1 MAQVGEIDY
10 QVTMDV
16 QQLLTSQRQLEQRL
30 NRMDDSFNRTSRAVN
45 DTEQSMLSLS
55 KVAGVVASAL
65 SAGAIINAVDEWGQ
79 MAARIKMALNSVE
92 GDVERYAEIQQRF
105 LEVSNRNGKA
115 IETTQELYAGSAT
128 SMKELGYNTTQT
140 VDYIESLSSAFTANA
155 TGAQQTE
162 SAMNALNRAM
172 VIGTLKGNDWHSVLN
187 ATPSVVAD
195 IAKELSRLRGGVKVT
210 ENDVKKMA
218 MQGGISMKL
227 FADAMIKARE
237 ENNALADSMDNTI
250 ADGFTK
256 LTNSAKAY
264 YGEMNQTL
272 GITRSV
278 SAGFAVLTD
287 NFEKVSMVANVAL
300 AILGARMAGALY
312 STIKAKISDVS
323 ASINQTTAT
332 LNAAKASEYAATTA
346 VRKAQADLSS
356 ARSAVA
362 LAQAEYN
369 VAKGTLA
376 EATALDNLILKKSL
390 ASKAALTLTQAT
402 QAQTAAMANSAT
414 AARAASLSMNL
425 FKGALGL
432 VGGPA
437 GAAMLAGA
445 AVLYFYQQA
454 KEARESAIKLAE
466 GVDELTAKMKEMSRV
481 QKEAE
486 MAELRKALPEL
497 NNELLNAVIAHSKAI
512 GAVKDLES
520 QVAKATPGT
529 SKYTSLTNQLTSA
542 QDDLAIATNNAQKA
556 ANDYS
561 RTKSTIS
568 LIQADLN
575 GTLKQGAELLQ
586 REASVLPNAAAG
598 WNSYGFSIER
608 ATKAKAAFSLLRP
621 ELDYGGEDG
630 NKLLKQMERRLE
642 LSKLEGAE
650 KAKLS
655 ALYAAEDAG
664 VFDKEAIKNLQDL
677 AAKEYENTEAKKQ
690 GVKTAKEAA
699 SAALKE
705 ATEAE
710 KLKQKITDVANAT
723 KVAELE
729 TKGLAREAA
738 ILEAVQKLGSKAT
751 KAQIAEI
758 TELAGKEFDLKQKI
772 QDRKDAFSQNPEA
785 KANQEYKLSLE
796 QLERQLQGNLVTEE
810 DYHRRRVDLAGEYSK
825 KIAEANAQASVSP
838 IEDNRAQF
846 DPVQQLKNENAKK
859 LALTDKYYAD
869 EMAIINQAYANQQ
882 ISHEQFTTAK
892 QITDAQYLQIRTAQ
906 ERQFN
911 EQQTAAQW
919 QMLSQQSLGFDML
932 TSAVDA
938 MAGSASNAITG
949 LLTGTMTAA
958 DAMRSL
964 GNTILNSVVNSIVQT
979 GVEML
984 KNFIIGKTM
993 GAAAAAASIGEA
1005 AVVASAWAPAA
1016 AFVSLATMGAN
1027 AAPAN
1032 ASLVGTTG
1040 LASTLAIAGARKNG
1054 GPVDAGSMYRVG
1066 EGGKPEIFK
1075 ASNGRQYMIP
1085 GDNGK
1090 VISNKDMQSGGMNVN
1105 VVFNDYSSGGH
1116 KFDAQTSQDGN
1127 TLTIQAFI
1135 MDMDNKGPMLQSI
1148 TRNTSATARAR
1159 G

>member
-1 MAQVGEIDY
+1 MAQVGEIVY
-10 QVTMDV
+10 QVQMDV
-16 QQLLTSQRQLEQRL
+16 QQLLTSQQQLEQRL
-30 NRMDDSFNRTSRAVN
+30 NRMDSSFNRTSQSVN
-45 DTEQSMLSLS
+45 NTERSMQSLS
-55 KVAGVVASAL
+55 KVAAALTGYLSASMVASYSEAWTELNNKL
-65 SAGAIINAVDEWGQ
+65 SNSVRASESLVDVTQRVFDISQATRSSLDATATLYARLERGTREYNTSAADLAKLTSIINQGFIVSGATAIEAENAIIQLSQGIASGVLRGEEF
-79 MAARIKMALNSVE
+79 NSV
-92 GDVERYAEIQQRF
+92 AEQ
-105 LEVSNRNGKA
+105 G
-115 IETTQELYAGSAT
+115 
-128 SMKELGYNTTQT
+128 
-140 VDYIESLSSAFTANA
+140 
-155 TGAQQTE
+155 
-162 SAMNALNRAM
+162 
-172 VIGTLKGNDWHSVLN
+172 
-187 ATPSVVAD
+187 
-195 IAKELSRLRGGVKVT
+195 SRLMV
-210 ENDVKKMA
+210 
-218 MQGGISMKL
+218 
-227 FADAMIKARE
+227 
-237 ENNALADSMDNTI
+237 ALADSMGVGI
-250 ADGFTK
+250 GQLRKMAAEGK
-256 LTNSAKAY
+256 LTTDVVVKGLLSQGDAIGKEFAKTTRTMSQAFQEAGNNLTKFLGENTTIKSTISAFSDAV
-264 YGEMNQTL
+264 
-272 GITRSV
+272 ITV
-278 SAGFAVLTD
+278 SKNLDELSSVLT
-287 NFEKVSMVANVAL
+287 VIATVVGSRYVGAL
-300 AILGARMAGALY
+300 AMATKSKVMMA
-312 STIKAKISDVS
+312 A
-323 ASINQTTAT
+323 ASRQESVAT
-332 LNAAKASEYAATTA
+332 LQSARASEYAANMS
-346 VRKAQADLSS
+346 VRKAQADLAS

-376 EATALDNLILKKSL
+376 EATALDNLIAKKSL
-390 ASKAALTLTQAT
+390 ASKAAITLTQAT
-402 QAQTAAMANSAT
+402 QAQTAAMANSAA
-414 AARAASLSMNL
+414 AARAASLSMGL
-425 FKGALGL
+425 LRGAMGML
-432 VGGPA
+432 GGPA
-437 GAAMLAGA
+437 GVAMLAGA
-445 AVLYFYQQA
+445 AIYYFYQKSEQAKQEARDFADSIDQLTAKLKGLSYQEIARDAQDAADKQKVLNAEMEEQEKQLARLEARLRMQQDALGNNPELIERNTINILREKIKLEGDLAENKKRHELISKYLSDAQDEYNRKA
-454 KEARESAIKLAE
+454 KEAIDLSVKSATTLDIEKSAF
-466 GVDELTAKMKEMSRV
+466 GRLTT
-481 QKEAE
+481 Q
-486 MAELRKALPEL
+486 
-497 NNELLNAVIAHSKAI
+497 I
-512 GAVKDLES
+512 
-520 QVAKATPGT
+520 
-529 SKYTSLTNQLTSA
+529 
-542 QDDLAIATNNAQKA
+542 
-556 ANDYS
+556 
-561 RTKSTIS
+561 
-568 LIQADLN
+568 
-575 GTLKQGAELLQ
+575 
-586 REASVLPNAAAG
+586 REATG
-598 WNSYGFSIER
+598 
-608 ATKAKAAFSLLRP
+608 AKEEFSLVRP
-621 ELDYGGEDG
+621 KLNFGGEEG
-630 NKLLKQMERRLE
+630 EKLKKQMEERLA

-650 KAKLS
+650 RAKLK
-655 ALYAAEDAG
+655 AMYDAKDAG
-664 VFDKEAIKNLQDL
+664 ITDPDAIRHLQDL
-677 AAKEYENTEAKKQ
+677 AAQEYENTQAKK
-690 GVKTAKEAA
+690 ESI
-699 SAALKE
+699 SAAKKE

-810 DYHRRRVDLAGEYSK
+810 NYQRRRVELAGEYSK

-859 LALTDKYYAD
+859 LALMDKYYAD
-869 EMAIINQAYANQQ
+869 EMAIINQAYTNQQ

-1005 AVVASAWAPAA
+1005 AIVASAWAPAA

-1032 ASLVGTTG
+1032 AGLIGTTG
-1040 LASTLAIAGARKNG
+1040 LSQTLAIAGARKNG

-1075 ASNGRQYMIP
+1075 ANNGRQYMIP

>member
-1 MAQVGEIDY
+1 MANVGEIVY
-10 QVTMDV
+10 QVQMDV
-16 QQLLTSQRQLEQRL
+16 EQLLTSQRQLEQRL
-30 NRMDDSFNRTSRAVN
+30 NRMDSSFNRTSQSVN
-45 DTEQSMLSLS
+45 NTERSMLSLS
-55 KVAGVVASAL
+55 KVAASLAGYLSASMVASYSEAWTELNNKL
-65 SAGAIINAVDEWGQ
+65 SNSVRASESLVDVTQRVFDISQATRSSLDATATLYARLERGTREYNTSAEDLAKLTSIINQGFIVSGATAQEAENAIIQLSQGIASGVLRGEEF
-79 MAARIKMALNSVE
+79 NSV
-92 GDVERYAEIQQRF
+92 AEQ
-105 LEVSNRNGKA
+105 G
-115 IETTQELYAGSAT
+115 
-128 SMKELGYNTTQT
+128 
-140 VDYIESLSSAFTANA
+140 
-155 TGAQQTE
+155 
-162 SAMNALNRAM
+162 
-172 VIGTLKGNDWHSVLN
+172 
-187 ATPSVVAD
+187 
-195 IAKELSRLRGGVKVT
+195 SRLMV
-210 ENDVKKMA
+210 
-218 MQGGISMKL
+218 
-227 FADAMIKARE
+227 
-237 ENNALADSMDNTI
+237 ALADSMGVGI
-250 ADGFTK
+250 GQLRKMAAEGK
-256 LTNSAKAY
+256 LTTDVVVKGLLSQGDAIGKEFAKTTRTMSQAFQEAGNNLTKFLGENTTIKSTISAFSDAV
-264 YGEMNQTL
+264 
-272 GITRSV
+272 ITV
-278 SAGFAVLTD
+278 SKNLDELSSVLT
-287 NFEKVSMVANVAL
+287 VIATVVGSRYVGAL
-300 AILGARMAGALY
+300 AMATKSKVMMA
-312 STIKAKISDVS
+312 A
-323 ASINQTTAT
+323 ASRQESVAT
-332 LNAAKASEYAATTA
+332 LQSARASEYAANMS
-346 VRKAQADLSS
+346 VRKAQADLAS

-376 EATALDNLILKKSL
+376 EATALDNLIAKKSL
-390 ASKAALTLTQAT
+390 ASKAAITLTQAT
-402 QAQTAAMANSAT
+402 QAQTAAMANSAA
-414 AARAASLSMNL
+414 AARAASLSMGL
-425 FKGALGL
+425 LRGAMGML
-432 VGGPA
+432 GGPA
-437 GAAMLAGA
+437 GVAMLAGA
-445 AVLYFYQQA
+445 AIYYFYQKSEQAKQEARDFADSIDQLTAKLKGLSYQEIARDAQDAADKQKVLNAEMEEQEKQLARLEARLRMQQDALGNNPELIERNTINILREKIKLEGDLAENKKRHELISKYLSDAQDEYNRKA
-454 KEARESAIKLAE
+454 KEAIDLSVKSATTLDIEKSAF
-466 GVDELTAKMKEMSRV
+466 GRLTT
-481 QKEAE
+481 Q
-486 MAELRKALPEL
+486 
-497 NNELLNAVIAHSKAI
+497 I
-512 GAVKDLES
+512 
-520 QVAKATPGT
+520 
-529 SKYTSLTNQLTSA
+529 
-542 QDDLAIATNNAQKA
+542 
-556 ANDYS
+556 
-561 RTKSTIS
+561 
-568 LIQADLN
+568 
-575 GTLKQGAELLQ
+575 
-586 REASVLPNAAAG
+586 REATG
-598 WNSYGFSIER
+598 
-608 ATKAKAAFSLLRP
+608 AKEEFSLVRP
-621 ELDYGGEDG
+621 KLNFGGEEG
-630 NKLLKQMERRLE
+630 EKLKKQMEERLA

-650 KAKLS
+650 RAKLK
-655 ALYAAEDAG
+655 AMYDAKDAG
-664 VFDKEAIKNLQDL
+664 ITDPDAIRHLQDL
-677 AAKEYENTEAKKQ
+677 AAQEYENTQAKK
-690 GVKTAKEAA
+690 ESI
-699 SAALKE
+699 SAAKKE

-751 KAQIAEI
+751 KAQVAEI

-772 QDRKDAFSQNPEA
+772 KDRKDAFSQNPEA
-785 KANQEYKLSLE
+785 KANQEYKLSLD

-810 DYHRRRVDLAGEYSK
+810 NYQRRRVELAGEYSK

-859 LALTDKYYAD
+859 LALMDKYYAD

-906 ERQFN
+906 EKKFN

-938 MAGSASNAITG
+938 MSGSASNAITG

-1075 ASNGRQYMIP
+1075 ANNGRQYMIP

>member
-1 MAQVGEIDY
+1 MAQVGEIVY
-10 QVTMDV
+10 QVQMDV
-16 QQLLTSQRQLEQRL
+16 QQLLTSQQQLEQRL
-30 NRMDDSFNRTSRAVN
+30 NRMDSSFNRTSQSVN
-45 DTEQSMLSLS
+45 NTERSMQSLS
-55 KVAGVVASAL
+55 KVAAALTGYLSASMVASYSEAWTELNNKL
-65 SAGAIINAVDEWGQ
+65 SNSVRASESLVDVTQRVFDISQATRSSLDATATLYARLERGTREYNTSAADLAKLTSIINQGFIVSGATAQEAENAIIQLSQGIASGVLRGEEF
-79 MAARIKMALNSVE
+79 NSV
-92 GDVERYAEIQQRF
+92 AEQ
-105 LEVSNRNGKA
+105 G
-115 IETTQELYAGSAT
+115 
-128 SMKELGYNTTQT
+128 
-140 VDYIESLSSAFTANA
+140 
-155 TGAQQTE
+155 
-162 SAMNALNRAM
+162 
-172 VIGTLKGNDWHSVLN
+172 
-187 ATPSVVAD
+187 
-195 IAKELSRLRGGVKVT
+195 SRLMV
-210 ENDVKKMA
+210 
-218 MQGGISMKL
+218 
-227 FADAMIKARE
+227 
-237 ENNALADSMDNTI
+237 ALADSMGVGI
-250 ADGFTK
+250 GQLRKMAAEGK
-256 LTNSAKAY
+256 LTTDVVVKGLLSQGDAIGKEFAKTTRTMSQAFQEAGNNLTKFLGENTTIKSTISAFSDAV
-264 YGEMNQTL
+264 
-272 GITRSV
+272 ITV
-278 SAGFAVLTD
+278 SKNLDELSSVLT
-287 NFEKVSMVANVAL
+287 VIATVVGSRYVGAL
-300 AILGARMAGALY
+300 AMATKSKVMMA
-312 STIKAKISDVS
+312 A
-323 ASINQTTAT
+323 ASRQESVAT
-332 LNAAKASEYAATTA
+332 LQSARASEYAANMS
-346 VRKAQADLSS
+346 VRKAQADLAS

-362 LAQAEYN
+362 LVQAEYN

-376 EATALDNLILKKSL
+376 EATALDNLIAKKSL
-390 ASKAALTLTQAT
+390 ASKAAITLTQAT
-402 QAQTAAMANSAT
+402 QAQTAAMANSAA
-414 AARAASLSMNL
+414 AARAASLSMGL
-425 FKGALGL
+425 LRGAMGML
-432 VGGPA
+432 GGPA
-437 GAAMLAGA
+437 GVAMLAGA
-445 AVLYFYQQA
+445 AIYYFYQKSEQAKQEARDFADSIDQLTVKLKELSYQEIARDAQDARDKQELLRLEMKEQEKQLSALRAQLELQKTALKDQPELIDKNTTRILREITKLEGDLSTNRKRLELTTKYLTDAQDEYNRKA
-454 KEARESAIKLAE
+454 KEAIDLSVKSATTLDIEKSAF
-466 GVDELTAKMKEMSRV
+466 GRLTT
-481 QKEAE
+481 Q
-486 MAELRKALPEL
+486 
-497 NNELLNAVIAHSKAI
+497 I
-512 GAVKDLES
+512 
-520 QVAKATPGT
+520 
-529 SKYTSLTNQLTSA
+529 
-542 QDDLAIATNNAQKA
+542 
-556 ANDYS
+556 
-561 RTKSTIS
+561 
-568 LIQADLN
+568 
-575 GTLKQGAELLQ
+575 
-586 REASVLPNAAAG
+586 REATG
-598 WNSYGFSIER
+598 
-608 ATKAKAAFSLLRP
+608 AKEEFSLVRP
-621 ELDYGGEDG
+621 KLNFGGEEG
-630 NKLLKQMERRLE
+630 EKLKKQMEERLA

-650 KAKLS
+650 RAKLK
-655 ALYAAEDAG
+655 AMYDAKDAG
-664 VFDKEAIKNLQDL
+664 ITDPDAIRHLQDL
-677 AAKEYENTEAKKQ
+677 AAQEYENTQAKK
-690 GVKTAKEAA
+690 ESI
-699 SAALKE
+699 SAAKKE

-751 KAQIAEI
+751 KAQITEI
-758 TELAGKEFDLKQKI
+758 TELAGKEFDLNQKI

-810 DYHRRRVDLAGEYSK
+810 NYQRRRVELAGEYSK

-859 LALTDKYYAD
+859 LALMDKYYAD
-869 EMAIINQAYANQQ
+869 EMEIINQAYANQQ
-882 ISHEQFTTAK
+882 ISHDQFTTAK

-906 ERQFN
+906 EKQFN

-1075 ASNGRQYMIP
+1075 ANNGRQYMIP

-1090 VISNKDMQSGGMNVN
+1090 VISNKDMQGDGMNVN

-1116 KFDAQTSQDGN
+1116 KFDAQSSQDGN

>member
-1 MAQVGEIDY
+1 MAQVGEIVY
-10 QVTMDV
+10 QVQMDV
-16 QQLLTSQRQLEQRL
+16 RQLLTSQQQLEQRL
-30 NRMDDSFNRTSRAVN
+30 NRMDSSFNRTSQSVN
-45 DTEQSMLSLS
+45 NTERSMQSLS
-55 KVAGVVASAL
+55 KVAAALTGYLSASMVASYSEAWTELNNKL
-65 SAGAIINAVDEWGQ
+65 SNSVRASESLVDVTQRVFDISQATRSSLDATATLYARLERGTREYNTSAADLAKLTSIINQGFIVSGATAQEAENAIIQLSQGIASGVLRGEEF
-79 MAARIKMALNSVE
+79 NSV
-92 GDVERYAEIQQRF
+92 AEQ
-105 LEVSNRNGKA
+105 G
-115 IETTQELYAGSAT
+115 
-128 SMKELGYNTTQT
+128 
-140 VDYIESLSSAFTANA
+140 
-155 TGAQQTE
+155 
-162 SAMNALNRAM
+162 
-172 VIGTLKGNDWHSVLN
+172 
-187 ATPSVVAD
+187 
-195 IAKELSRLRGGVKVT
+195 SRLMV
-210 ENDVKKMA
+210 
-218 MQGGISMKL
+218 
-227 FADAMIKARE
+227 
-237 ENNALADSMDNTI
+237 ALADSMGVGI
-250 ADGFTK
+250 GQLRKMAAEGK
-256 LTNSAKAY
+256 LTTDVVVKGLLSQGDAIGKEFAKTTRTMSQAFQEAGNNLTKFLGENTTIKSTISAFSDAV
-264 YGEMNQTL
+264 
-272 GITRSV
+272 ITV
-278 SAGFAVLTD
+278 SKNLDELSSVLT
-287 NFEKVSMVANVAL
+287 VIATVVGSRYVGAL
-300 AILGARMAGALY
+300 AMATKSKVMMA
-312 STIKAKISDVS
+312 A
-323 ASINQTTAT
+323 ASRQESVAT
-332 LNAAKASEYAATTA
+332 LQSARASEYAANMS
-346 VRKAQADLSS
+346 VRKAQADLAS

-376 EATALDNLILKKSL
+376 EATALDNLIAKKSL
-390 ASKAALTLTQAT
+390 ASKAAITLTQAT
-402 QAQTAAMANSAT
+402 QAQTAAMANSAA
-414 AARAASLSMNL
+414 AARAASLSMGL
-425 FKGALGL
+425 LRGAMGML
-432 VGGPA
+432 GGPA
-437 GAAMLAGA
+437 GVAMLAGA
-445 AVLYFYQQA
+445 AIYYFYQKSEQAKQEARDFADSIDQLTVKLKELSYQEIARDAQDARDKQELLRLEMKEQEKQLSALRAQLELQKTALKDQPELIDKNTTRILREITKLEGDLSTNRKRLELTTKYLTDAQDEYNRKA
-454 KEARESAIKLAE
+454 KEAIDLSVKSATTLDIEKSAF
-466 GVDELTAKMKEMSRV
+466 GRLTT
-481 QKEAE
+481 Q
-486 MAELRKALPEL
+486 
-497 NNELLNAVIAHSKAI
+497 I
-512 GAVKDLES
+512 
-520 QVAKATPGT
+520 
-529 SKYTSLTNQLTSA
+529 
-542 QDDLAIATNNAQKA
+542 
-556 ANDYS
+556 
-561 RTKSTIS
+561 
-568 LIQADLN
+568 
-575 GTLKQGAELLQ
+575 
-586 REASVLPNAAAG
+586 REATG
-598 WNSYGFSIER
+598 
-608 ATKAKAAFSLLRP
+608 AKEEFSLVRP
-621 ELDYGGEDG
+621 KLNFGGEEG
-630 NKLLKQMERRLE
+630 EKLKKQMEERLA

-650 KAKLS
+650 RAKLK
-655 ALYAAEDAG
+655 AMYDAKDAG
-664 VFDKEAIKNLQDL
+664 ITDPDAIRHLQDL
-677 AAKEYENTEAKKQ
+677 AAQEYENTQAKK
-690 GVKTAKEAA
+690 ESI
-699 SAALKE
+699 SAAKKE

-751 KAQIAEI
+751 KAQVAEI

-772 QDRKDAFSQNPEA
+772 KDRKDAFSQNPEA

-796 QLERQLQGNLVTEE
+796 QLERQLQGNLITEK
-810 DYHRRRVDLAGEYSK
+810 DYHRRRLELAGEYSK

-859 LALTDKYYAD
+859 LALMDKYYAD

-906 ERQFN
+906 EKKFN

-938 MAGSASNAITG
+938 MSGSASNAITG
-949 LLTGTMTAA
+949 LLTGTITAA

-1075 ASNGRQYMIP
+1075 ANNGRQYMIP

-1090 VISNKDMQSGGMNVN
+1090 VISNKDMQGGGMNVN

>member
-1 MAQVGEIDY
+1 MAQVGEIVY
-10 QVTMDV
+10 QVQMDV
-16 QQLLTSQRQLEQRL
+16 RQLLTSQQQLEQRL
-30 NRMDDSFNRTSRAVN
+30 NRMDSSFNRTSQSVN
-45 DTEQSMLSLS
+45 NTERSMQSLS
-55 KVAGVVASAL
+55 KVAAALTGYLSASMVASYSEAWTELNNKL
-65 SAGAIINAVDEWGQ
+65 SNSVRASESLIDVTQRVFDISQATRSSLDATATLYARLERGTREYNTSAEDLAKLTSIINQGFIVSGATAQEAENAIIQLSQGIASGVLRGEEF
-79 MAARIKMALNSVE
+79 NSV
-92 GDVERYAEIQQRF
+92 AEQ
-105 LEVSNRNGKA
+105 G
-115 IETTQELYAGSAT
+115 
-128 SMKELGYNTTQT
+128 
-140 VDYIESLSSAFTANA
+140 
-155 TGAQQTE
+155 
-162 SAMNALNRAM
+162 
-172 VIGTLKGNDWHSVLN
+172 
-187 ATPSVVAD
+187 
-195 IAKELSRLRGGVKVT
+195 SRLMV
-210 ENDVKKMA
+210 
-218 MQGGISMKL
+218 
-227 FADAMIKARE
+227 
-237 ENNALADSMDNTI
+237 ALADSMGVGI
-250 ADGFTK
+250 GQLRKMAAEGK
-256 LTNSAKAY
+256 LTTDVVVKGLLSQGDAIGKEFAKTTRTMSQAFQEAGNNLTKFLGENTTIKSTISAFSDAV
-264 YGEMNQTL
+264 
-272 GITRSV
+272 ITV
-278 SAGFAVLTD
+278 SKNLDELSSVLT
-287 NFEKVSMVANVAL
+287 VIAAVVGSRYVGAL
-300 AILGARMAGALY
+300 AMATKSKVMMA
-312 STIKAKISDVS
+312 A
-323 ASINQTTAT
+323 ASRQESVAT
-332 LNAAKASEYAATTA
+332 LQSARASEYAANMS
-346 VRKAQADLSS
+346 VRKAQADLAS

-376 EATALDNLILKKSL
+376 EATALDNLIAKKSL
-390 ASKAALTLTQAT
+390 ASKAAITLTQAT
-402 QAQTAAMANSAT
+402 QAQTAAMANSAA
-414 AARAASLSMNL
+414 AARAASLSM
-425 FKGALGL
+425 GL
-432 VGGPA
+432 LRGTMGMLGGPA
-437 GAAMLAGA
+437 GVAMLAGA
-445 AVLYFYQQA
+445 AIYYFYQKSEQAKQEARDFADSIDHLTAKLKDLSYQEIARDAQDARDKQELLTLEMKEQEKQLSALRAQLELQKTALKDQPELIDKNTTRILREITKLEGDLSTNRKRLELTTKYLTDAQDEYNRKA
-454 KEARESAIKLAE
+454 KEAIDLSVKSATTLDIEKSAF
-466 GVDELTAKMKEMSRV
+466 GRLTT
-481 QKEAE
+481 Q
-486 MAELRKALPEL
+486 
-497 NNELLNAVIAHSKAI
+497 I
-512 GAVKDLES
+512 
-520 QVAKATPGT
+520 
-529 SKYTSLTNQLTSA
+529 
-542 QDDLAIATNNAQKA
+542 
-556 ANDYS
+556 
-561 RTKSTIS
+561 
-568 LIQADLN
+568 
-575 GTLKQGAELLQ
+575 
-586 REASVLPNAAAG
+586 REATG
-598 WNSYGFSIER
+598 
-608 ATKAKAAFSLLRP
+608 AKEEFSLVRP
-621 ELDYGGEDG
+621 KLNFGGEEG
-630 NKLLKQMERRLE
+630 EKLKKQMEERLA

-650 KAKLS
+650 RAKLK
-655 ALYAAEDAG
+655 AMYDAKDAG
-664 VFDKEAIKNLQDL
+664 ITDPDAIRHLQDL
-677 AAKEYENTEAKKQ
+677 AAQEYENTQAKK
-690 GVKTAKEAA
+690 ESI
-699 SAALKE
+699 SAAKKE

-810 DYHRRRVDLAGEYSK
+810 NYQRRRVELAGEYSK

-859 LALTDKYYAD
+859 LALMDKYYAD

-906 ERQFN
+906 EKQFN

-993 GAAAAAASIGEA
+993 GDAAAAASIGEA

-1075 ASNGRQYMIP
+1075 ANNGRQYMIP

-1090 VISNKDMQSGGMNVN
+1090 VISNKDMQGGGMNVN

>member
-1 MAQVGEIDY
+1 MAQVGEIVY
-10 QVTMDV
+10 QVQMDV
-16 QQLLTSQRQLEQRL
+16 RQLLTSQQQLEQRL
-30 NRMDDSFNRTSRAVN
+30 NRMDSSFNRTSQSVN
-45 DTEQSMLSLS
+45 NTERSMQSLS
-55 KVAGVVASAL
+55 KVAAALTGYLSASMVASYSEAWTELNNKL
-65 SAGAIINAVDEWGQ
+65 SNSVRASESLVDVTQRVFDISQATRSSLDATATLYARLERGTREYNTSAEDLAKLTSIINQGFIVSGATAQEAENAIIQLSQGIASGVLRGEEF
-79 MAARIKMALNSVE
+79 NSV
-92 GDVERYAEIQQRF
+92 AEQ
-105 LEVSNRNGKA
+105 G
-115 IETTQELYAGSAT
+115 
-128 SMKELGYNTTQT
+128 
-140 VDYIESLSSAFTANA
+140 
-155 TGAQQTE
+155 
-162 SAMNALNRAM
+162 
-172 VIGTLKGNDWHSVLN
+172 
-187 ATPSVVAD
+187 
-195 IAKELSRLRGGVKVT
+195 SRLMV
-210 ENDVKKMA
+210 
-218 MQGGISMKL
+218 
-227 FADAMIKARE
+227 
-237 ENNALADSMDNTI
+237 ALADSMGVGI
-250 ADGFTK
+250 GQLRKMAAEGK
-256 LTNSAKAY
+256 LTTDVVVKGLLSQGDAIGKEFAKTTRTMSQAFQEAGNNLTKFLGENTTIKSTISAFSDAV
-264 YGEMNQTL
+264 
-272 GITRSV
+272 ITV
-278 SAGFAVLTD
+278 SKNLDELSSVLT
-287 NFEKVSMVANVAL
+287 VIAAVVGSRYVGAL
-300 AILGARMAGALY
+300 AMATKSKVMMA
-312 STIKAKISDVS
+312 A
-323 ASINQTTAT
+323 ASRQESVAT
-332 LNAAKASEYAATTA
+332 LQSARASEYAANMS
-346 VRKAQADLSS
+346 VRKAQADLAS

-376 EATALDNLILKKSL
+376 EATALDNLIAKKSL
-390 ASKAALTLTQAT
+390 ASKAAITLTQAT
-402 QAQTAAMANSAT
+402 QAQTAAMANSAA
-414 AARAASLSMNL
+414 AARAASLSM
-425 FKGALGL
+425 GL
-432 VGGPA
+432 LRGTMGMLGGPA
-437 GAAMLAGA
+437 GVAMLAGA
-445 AVLYFYQQA
+445 AIYYFYQKSEQAKQEARDFADSIDHLTAKLKDLSYQEIARDAQDARDKQELLTLEMKEQEKQLSALRAQLELQKTALKDQPELIDKNTTRILREITKLEGDLSTNRKRLELTTKYLTDAQDEYNRKA
-454 KEARESAIKLAE
+454 KEAIDLSVKSATTLDIEKSAF
-466 GVDELTAKMKEMSRV
+466 GRLTT
-481 QKEAE
+481 Q
-486 MAELRKALPEL
+486 
-497 NNELLNAVIAHSKAI
+497 I
-512 GAVKDLES
+512 
-520 QVAKATPGT
+520 
-529 SKYTSLTNQLTSA
+529 
-542 QDDLAIATNNAQKA
+542 
-556 ANDYS
+556 
-561 RTKSTIS
+561 
-568 LIQADLN
+568 
-575 GTLKQGAELLQ
+575 
-586 REASVLPNAAAG
+586 REATG
-598 WNSYGFSIER
+598 
-608 ATKAKAAFSLLRP
+608 AKEEFSLVRP
-621 ELDYGGEDG
+621 KLNFGGEEG
-630 NKLLKQMERRLE
+630 EKLKKQMEERLA

-650 KAKLS
+650 RAKLK
-655 ALYAAEDAG
+655 AMYDAKDAG
-664 VFDKEAIKNLQDL
+664 ITDPDAIRHLQDL
-677 AAKEYENTEAKKQ
+677 AAQEYENTQAKK
-690 GVKTAKEAA
+690 ESI
-699 SAALKE
+699 SAAKKE

-751 KAQIAEI
+751 KAQVAEI

-772 QDRKDAFSQNPEA
+772 KDRKDAFSQNPEA

-796 QLERQLQGNLVTEE
+796 QLERQLQGNLITEK
-810 DYHRRRVDLAGEYSK
+810 DYHRRRLELAGEYSK

-859 LALTDKYYAD
+859 LALMDKYYAD

-906 ERQFN
+906 EKKFN

-938 MAGSASNAITG
+938 MSGSASNAITG

-993 GAAAAAASIGEA
+993 GAAAAAASMGEA
-1005 AVVASAWAPAA
+1005 AIVASAWAPAA

-1075 ASNGRQYMIP
+1075 ANNGRQYMIP

-1090 VISNKDMQSGGMNVN
+1090 VISNKDMQGGGMNVN

>member
-1 MAQVGEIDY
+1 MAQVGEIVY
-10 QVTMDV
+10 QVQMDV
-16 QQLLTSQRQLEQRL
+16 QQLLTSQQQLEQRL
-30 NRMDDSFNRTSRAVN
+30 NRMDSSFNRTSQSVN
-45 DTEQSMLSLS
+45 NTERSMQSLS
-55 KVAGVVASAL
+55 KVAVALTGYLSASMVASYSEAWTELNNKL
-65 SAGAIINAVDEWGQ
+65 SNSVRASESLVDVTQRVFDISQATRSSLDATATLYARLERGTREYNTSAADLAKLTSIINQGFIVSGATAQEAENAIIQLSQGIASGVLRGEEF
-79 MAARIKMALNSVE
+79 NSV
-92 GDVERYAEIQQRF
+92 AEQ
-105 LEVSNRNGKA
+105 G
-115 IETTQELYAGSAT
+115 
-128 SMKELGYNTTQT
+128 
-140 VDYIESLSSAFTANA
+140 
-155 TGAQQTE
+155 
-162 SAMNALNRAM
+162 
-172 VIGTLKGNDWHSVLN
+172 
-187 ATPSVVAD
+187 
-195 IAKELSRLRGGVKVT
+195 SRLMV
-210 ENDVKKMA
+210 
-218 MQGGISMKL
+218 
-227 FADAMIKARE
+227 
-237 ENNALADSMDNTI
+237 ALADSMGVGI
-250 ADGFTK
+250 GQLRKMAAEGK
-256 LTNSAKAY
+256 LTTDVVVKGLLSQGDAIGKEFAKTTRTMSQAFQEAGNNLTKFLGENTTIKSTISAFSDAV
-264 YGEMNQTL
+264 
-272 GITRSV
+272 ITV
-278 SAGFAVLTD
+278 SKNLDELSSVLT
-287 NFEKVSMVANVAL
+287 VIATVVGSRYVGAL
-300 AILGARMAGALY
+300 AMATKSKVMMA
-312 STIKAKISDVS
+312 A
-323 ASINQTTAT
+323 ASRQESVAT
-332 LNAAKASEYAATTA
+332 LQSARVSEYAANMS

-356 ARSAVA
+356 ARSAVS

-376 EATALDNLILKKSL
+376 EATALDNLIAKKSL
-390 ASKAALTLTQAT
+390 ASKAAITLTQAT
-402 QAQTAAMANSAT
+402 QAQTAAMANSAA
-414 AARAASLSMNL
+414 AARAASLSM
-425 FKGALGL
+425 GL
-432 VGGPA
+432 LRGTMGMLGGPA
-437 GAAMLAGA
+437 GVAMLAGA
-445 AVLYFYQQA
+445 AIYYFYQKSEQAKQEARDFADSIDQLTVKLKELSYQEIARDAQDARDKQELLRLEMKEQEKQLSALRAQLELQKTALKDQPELIDKNTTRILREITKLEGDLSTNRKRLELTTKYLTDAQDEYNRKA
-454 KEARESAIKLAE
+454 KEAIDLSVKSATTLDIEKSAF
-466 GVDELTAKMKEMSRV
+466 GRLTT
-481 QKEAE
+481 Q
-486 MAELRKALPEL
+486 
-497 NNELLNAVIAHSKAI
+497 I
-512 GAVKDLES
+512 
-520 QVAKATPGT
+520 
-529 SKYTSLTNQLTSA
+529 
-542 QDDLAIATNNAQKA
+542 
-556 ANDYS
+556 
-561 RTKSTIS
+561 
-568 LIQADLN
+568 
-575 GTLKQGAELLQ
+575 
-586 REASVLPNAAAG
+586 REATG
-598 WNSYGFSIER
+598 
-608 ATKAKAAFSLLRP
+608 AKEEFSLVRP
-621 ELDYGGEDG
+621 KLNFGGEEG
-630 NKLLKQMERRLE
+630 EKLKKQMEERLA

-650 KAKLS
+650 RAKLK
-655 ALYAAEDAG
+655 AMYDAKDAG
-664 VFDKEAIKNLQDL
+664 ITDPDAIRHLQDL
-677 AAKEYENTEAKKQ
+677 AAQEYENTQAKK
-690 GVKTAKEAA
+690 ESI
-699 SAALKE
+699 SAAKKE

-751 KAQIAEI
+751 KAQITEI
-758 TELAGKEFDLKQKI
+758 TELAGKEFDLNQKI

-810 DYHRRRVDLAGEYSK
+810 NYQRRRVELASEYSK

-846 DPVQQLKNENAKK
+846 DPIQQLKNENAKK
-859 LALTDKYYAD
+859 LALMDKYYAD

-993 GAAAAAASIGEA
+993 GAAAAAASMGEA
-1005 AVVASAWAPAA
+1005 AIVASAWAPAA

-1075 ASNGRQYMIP
+1075 ANNGRQYMIP

-1090 VISNKDMQSGGMNVN
+1090 VISNKDMQGGGMNVN

>member
-1 MAQVGEIDY
+1 MAQVGEIVY
-10 QVTMDV
+10 QVQMDV
-16 QQLLTSQRQLEQRL
+16 QQLLTSQQQLEQRL
-30 NRMDDSFNRTSRAVN
+30 NRMDSSFNRTSQSVN
-45 DTEQSMLSLS
+45 NTERSMQSLS
-55 KVAGVVASAL
+55 KVAVALTGYLSASMVASYSEAWTELNNKL
-65 SAGAIINAVDEWGQ
+65 SNSVRASESLVDVTQRVFDISQATRSSLDATATLYARLERGTREYNTSAADLAKLTSIINQGFIVSGATAQEAENAIIQLSQGIASGVLRGEEF
-79 MAARIKMALNSVE
+79 NSV
-92 GDVERYAEIQQRF
+92 AEQ
-105 LEVSNRNGKA
+105 G
-115 IETTQELYAGSAT
+115 
-128 SMKELGYNTTQT
+128 
-140 VDYIESLSSAFTANA
+140 
-155 TGAQQTE
+155 
-162 SAMNALNRAM
+162 
-172 VIGTLKGNDWHSVLN
+172 
-187 ATPSVVAD
+187 
-195 IAKELSRLRGGVKVT
+195 SRLMV
-210 ENDVKKMA
+210 
-218 MQGGISMKL
+218 
-227 FADAMIKARE
+227 
-237 ENNALADSMDNTI
+237 ALADSMGVGI
-250 ADGFTK
+250 GQLRKMAAEGK
-256 LTNSAKAY
+256 LTTDVVVKGLLSQGDAIGKEFAKTTRTMSQAFQEAGNNLTKFLGENTTIKSTISAFSDAV
-264 YGEMNQTL
+264 
-272 GITRSV
+272 ITV
-278 SAGFAVLTD
+278 SKNLDELSSVLT
-287 NFEKVSMVANVAL
+287 VIATVVGSRYVGAL
-300 AILGARMAGALY
+300 AMATKSKVMMA
-312 STIKAKISDVS
+312 A
-323 ASINQTTAT
+323 ASRQESVAT
-332 LNAAKASEYAATTA
+332 LQSARASEYAANMS

-376 EATALDNLILKKSL
+376 EATALDNLIAKKSL
-390 ASKAALTLTQAT
+390 ASKAAITLTQAT
-402 QAQTAAMANSAT
+402 QAQTAAMANSAA
-414 AARAASLSMNL
+414 AARAASLSMGL
-425 FKGALGL
+425 LRGAMGML
-432 VGGPA
+432 GGPA
-437 GAAMLAGA
+437 GVAMLAGA
-445 AVLYFYQQA
+445 AIYYFYQKSEQAKQEARDFADSIDQLTVKLKELSYQEIARDAQDARDKQELLRLEMKEQEKQLSALRAQLELQKTALKDQPELIDKNTTRILREITKLEGDLSTNRKRLELTTKYLTDAQDEYNRKA
-454 KEARESAIKLAE
+454 KEAIDLSVKSATTLDIEKSAF
-466 GVDELTAKMKEMSRV
+466 GRLTT
-481 QKEAE
+481 Q
-486 MAELRKALPEL
+486 
-497 NNELLNAVIAHSKAI
+497 I
-512 GAVKDLES
+512 
-520 QVAKATPGT
+520 
-529 SKYTSLTNQLTSA
+529 
-542 QDDLAIATNNAQKA
+542 
-556 ANDYS
+556 
-561 RTKSTIS
+561 
-568 LIQADLN
+568 
-575 GTLKQGAELLQ
+575 
-586 REASVLPNAAAG
+586 REATG
-598 WNSYGFSIER
+598 
-608 ATKAKAAFSLLRP
+608 AKEEFSLVRP
-621 ELDYGGEDG
+621 KLNFGGEEG
-630 NKLLKQMERRLE
+630 EKLKKQMEERLA

-650 KAKLS
+650 RAKLK
-655 ALYAAEDAG
+655 AMYDAKDAG
-664 VFDKEAIKNLQDL
+664 ITDPDAIRHLQDL
-677 AAKEYENTEAKKQ
+677 AAQEYENTQAKK
-690 GVKTAKEAA
+690 ESI
-699 SAALKE
+699 SAAKKE

-751 KAQIAEI
+751 KAQITEI

-772 QDRKDAFSQNPEA
+772 KDRKDAFSQNPEA

-796 QLERQLQGNLVTEE
+796 QLERQLKGNLVTEE
-810 DYHRRRVDLAGEYSK
+810 DYHRRRLELAGEYSK

-859 LALTDKYYAD
+859 LALMDKYYAD

-906 ERQFN
+906 EKKFN

-938 MAGSASNAITG
+938 MSGSASNAITG

-993 GAAAAAASIGEA
+993 GAAAAAASMGEA
-1005 AVVASAWAPAA
+1005 AIVASAWAPAA

-1075 ASNGRQYMIP
+1075 ANNGRQYMIP

-1090 VISNKDMQSGGMNVN
+1090 VISNKDMQGGGMNVN

>member
-1 MAQVGEIDY
+1 MAQVGEIVY
-10 QVTMDV
+10 QVQMDV
-16 QQLLTSQRQLEQRL
+16 QQLLTSQQQLEQRL
-30 NRMDDSFNRTSRAVN
+30 NRMDSSFNRTSQSVN
-45 DTEQSMLSLS
+45 NTERSMQSLS
-55 KVAGVVASAL
+55 KVAAALTGYLSASMVASYSEAWTELNNKL
-65 SAGAIINAVDEWGQ
+65 SNSVRASESLVDVTQRVFDISQATRSSLDATATLYARLERGTREYNTSAEDLAKLTSIINQGFIVSGATAQEAENAIIQLSQGIASGVLRGEEF
-79 MAARIKMALNSVE
+79 NSV
-92 GDVERYAEIQQRF
+92 AEQ
-105 LEVSNRNGKA
+105 G
-115 IETTQELYAGSAT
+115 
-128 SMKELGYNTTQT
+128 
-140 VDYIESLSSAFTANA
+140 
-155 TGAQQTE
+155 
-162 SAMNALNRAM
+162 
-172 VIGTLKGNDWHSVLN
+172 
-187 ATPSVVAD
+187 
-195 IAKELSRLRGGVKVT
+195 SRLMV
-210 ENDVKKMA
+210 
-218 MQGGISMKL
+218 
-227 FADAMIKARE
+227 
-237 ENNALADSMDNTI
+237 ALADSMGVGI
-250 ADGFTK
+250 GQLRKMAAEGK
-256 LTNSAKAY
+256 LTTDVVVKGLLSQGDAIGKEFAKTTRTMSQAFQEAGNNLTKFLGENTTIKSTISAFSDAV
-264 YGEMNQTL
+264 
-272 GITRSV
+272 ITV
-278 SAGFAVLTD
+278 SKNLDELSSVLT
-287 NFEKVSMVANVAL
+287 VIATVVGSRYVGAL
-300 AILGARMAGALY
+300 AMATKSKVMMA
-312 STIKAKISDVS
+312 A
-323 ASINQTTAT
+323 ASRQESVAT
-332 LNAAKASEYAATTA
+332 LQSARASEYAANMS
-346 VRKAQADLSS
+346 VRKAQADLAS

-376 EATALDNLILKKSL
+376 EATALDNLIAKKSL
-390 ASKAALTLTQAT
+390 ASKAAITLTQAT
-402 QAQTAAMANSAT
+402 QAQTAAMANSAA
-414 AARAASLSMNL
+414 AARAASLSMGL
-425 FKGALGL
+425 LRGAMGML
-432 VGGPA
+432 GGPA
-437 GAAMLAGA
+437 GVAMLAGA
-445 AVLYFYQQA
+445 AIYYFYQKSEQAKQEARDFADSIDQLTAKLKGLSYQEIARDAQDAADKQKVLNAEMEEQEKQLARLEARLRMQQDALGNNPELIERNTINILREKIKLEGDLAENKKRHELISKYLSDAQDEYNRKA
-454 KEARESAIKLAE
+454 KEAIDLSVKSATTLDIEKSAF
-466 GVDELTAKMKEMSRV
+466 GRLTT
-481 QKEAE
+481 Q
-486 MAELRKALPEL
+486 
-497 NNELLNAVIAHSKAI
+497 I
-512 GAVKDLES
+512 
-520 QVAKATPGT
+520 
-529 SKYTSLTNQLTSA
+529 
-542 QDDLAIATNNAQKA
+542 
-556 ANDYS
+556 
-561 RTKSTIS
+561 
-568 LIQADLN
+568 
-575 GTLKQGAELLQ
+575 
-586 REASVLPNAAAG
+586 REATG
-598 WNSYGFSIER
+598 
-608 ATKAKAAFSLLRP
+608 AKEEFSLVRP
-621 ELDYGGEDG
+621 KLNFGGEEG
-630 NKLLKQMERRLE
+630 EKLKKQMEERLA

-650 KAKLS
+650 RAKLK
-655 ALYAAEDAG
+655 AMYDAKDAG
-664 VFDKEAIKNLQDL
+664 ITDPDAIRHLQDL
-677 AAKEYENTEAKKQ
+677 AAQEYENTQAKK
-690 GVKTAKEAA
+690 ESI
-699 SAALKE
+699 SAAKKE

-751 KAQIAEI
+751 KAQVAEI

-772 QDRKDAFSQNPEA
+772 KDRKDAFSQNPEA

-796 QLERQLQGNLVTEE
+796 QLERQLKGNLVTEE
-810 DYHRRRVDLAGEYSK
+810 NYQRRRVELAGEYSK

-859 LALTDKYYAD
+859 LALMDKYYAD
-869 EMAIINQAYANQQ
+869 EMAIIDQAYANQQ

-892 QITDAQYLQIRTAQ
+892 QIIDAQYLQIRTAQ
-906 ERQFN
+906 EKQFN

-938 MAGSASNAITG
+938 MSGSASNAITG

-1075 ASNGRQYMIP
+1075 ANNGRQYMIP

-1090 VISNKDMQSGGMNVN
+1090 VISNKDMQGGGMNVN
-1105 VVFNDYSSGGH
+1105 VVFNDYSSAGH

>member
-1 MAQVGEIDY
+1 MADVGEIVY
-10 QVTMDV
+10 QVQMDV
-16 QQLLTSQRQLEQRL
+16 GQLLTSQRQLEQRL
-30 NRMDDSFNRTSRAVN
+30 NRIDDSFNRTSRAAN
-45 DTEQSMLSLS
+45 NTEQSMLSLS

-362 LAQAEYN
+362 LAQAEYD

-414 AARAASLSMNL
+414 AARAASVSMNL

-454 KEARESAIKLAE
+454 NEARESAIKLAE

-556 ANDYS
+556 TNDYS
-561 RTKSTIS
+561 RAKSTIS

-586 REASVLPNAAAG
+586 REASMLPNAAAG

-608 ATKAKAAFSLLRP
+608 ATKAKAAFSLLKP

-650 KAKLS
+650 KAKLN

-810 DYHRRRVDLAGEYSK
+810 DYHRRRVELAGEYSK
-825 KIAEANAQASVSP
+825 KIAEANADKTVSP
-838 IEDNRAQF
+838 QDNLKAQV
-846 DPVQQLKNENAKK
+846 DPVQQLKNEHERK
-859 LALTDKYYAD
+859 LALIKEY
-869 EMAIINQAYANQQ
+869 ENQKVLT
-882 ISHEQFTTAK
+882 E
-892 QITDAQYLQIRTAQ
+892 
-906 ERQFN
+906 
-911 EQQTAAQW
+911 
-919 QMLSQQSLGFDML
+919 QQSLELMNAANTQYEQDRMNAQWEIWRNQSQANQFLADGLDAL
-932 TSAVDA
+932 GQRSANV
-938 MAGSASNAITG
+938 ITG
-949 LLTGTMTAA
+949 LLTGTQSLNDAFRNVALTIVDQAVGALVQMGMQQVKNMITENAMRKASNAQAVAEATATGGAITAA
-958 DAMRSL
+958 M
-964 GNTILNSVVNSIVQT
+964 
-979 GVEML
+979 
-984 KNFIIGKTM
+984 
-993 GAAAAAASIGEA
+993 
-1005 AVVASAWAPAA
+1005 APAA
-1016 AFVSLATMGAN
+1016 ATTSIATMGS
-1027 AAPAN
+1027 AATWGMAAMAAAIPAMI
-1032 ASLVGTTG
+1032 AL
-1040 LASTLAIAGARKNG
+1040 AGARKNG
-1054 GPVDAGSMYRVG
+1054 GQVGAGKMYQVG

-1075 ASNGRQYMIP
+1075 ASNGSQYMIP
-1085 GDNGK
+1085 GDNGR
-1090 VISNKDMQSGGMNVN
+1090 VISNRQMGKGGNGVSMGDMHFTFQVQAPNGITQKEAQQIQQMVRGTVYDVLGTEMRSGGALEK
-1105 VVFNDYSSGGH
+1105 SRSW
-1116 KFDAQTSQDGN
+1116 
-1127 TLTIQAFI
+1127 
-1135 MDMDNKGPMLQSI
+1135 
-1148 TRNTSATARAR
+1148 
-1159 G
+1159 

>member
-1 MAQVGEIDY
+1 MAQVGEIVY
-10 QVTMDV
+10 QVQMDV
-16 QQLLTSQRQLEQRL
+16 QQLLTSQQQLEQRL
-30 NRMDDSFNRTSRAVN
+30 NRMDSRFNRTSQSVN
-45 DTEQSMLSLS
+45 NTERSMQSLS
-55 KVAGVVASAL
+55 KVAVALTGYLSASMVASYSEAWTELNNKL
-65 SAGAIINAVDEWGQ
+65 SNSVRASESLVDVTQRVFDISQATRSSLDATATLYARLERGTREYNTSAADLAKLTSIINQGFIVSGATAQEAENAIIQLSQGIASGVLRGEEF
-79 MAARIKMALNSVE
+79 NSV
-92 GDVERYAEIQQRF
+92 AEQ
-105 LEVSNRNGKA
+105 G
-115 IETTQELYAGSAT
+115 
-128 SMKELGYNTTQT
+128 
-140 VDYIESLSSAFTANA
+140 
-155 TGAQQTE
+155 
-162 SAMNALNRAM
+162 
-172 VIGTLKGNDWHSVLN
+172 
-187 ATPSVVAD
+187 
-195 IAKELSRLRGGVKVT
+195 SRLMV
-210 ENDVKKMA
+210 
-218 MQGGISMKL
+218 
-227 FADAMIKARE
+227 
-237 ENNALADSMDNTI
+237 ALADSMGVGI
-250 ADGFTK
+250 GQLRKMAAEGK
-256 LTNSAKAY
+256 LTTDVVVKGLLSQGDAIGKEFAKTTRTMSQAFQEAGNNLTKFLGENTTIKSTISAFSDAV
-264 YGEMNQTL
+264 
-272 GITRSV
+272 ITV
-278 SAGFAVLTD
+278 SKNLDELSSVLT
-287 NFEKVSMVANVAL
+287 VIATVVGSRYVGAL
-300 AILGARMAGALY
+300 AMATKSKVIMA
-312 STIKAKISDVS
+312 A
-323 ASINQTTAT
+323 ASRQESVAT
-332 LNAAKASEYAATTA
+332 LQSARASEYAANMS
-346 VRKAQADLSS
+346 VRKAQADLAS

-376 EATALDNLILKKSL
+376 EATALDNLIAKKSL
-390 ASKAALTLTQAT
+390 ASKAAITLTQAT
-402 QAQTAAMANSAT
+402 QAQTAAMANSAA
-414 AARAASLSMNL
+414 AARAASLSMGL
-425 FKGALGL
+425 LRGAMVML
-432 VGGPA
+432 GGPA
-437 GAAMLAGA
+437 GVAMLAGA
-445 AVLYFYQQA
+445 AIYYFYQKSEQA
-454 KEARESAIKLAE
+454 KQEARDFADSIDQLTVKLKELSYQEIARDAQDARDKQELLRLEMKEQENQLSSLRAQLELQKTALNGMPDLIDKNTTRILREVTKLEGDLAE
-466 GVDELTAKMKEMSRV
+466 NKKRHELITKYLSDAQDEYNRKT
-481 QKEAE
+481 KEAID
-486 MAELRKALPEL
+486 L
-497 NNELLNAVIAHSKAI
+497 S
-512 GAVKDLES
+512 VKS
-520 QVAKATPGT
+520 AT
-529 SKYTSLTNQLTSA
+529 
-542 QDDLAIATNNAQKA
+542 
-556 ANDYS
+556 
-561 RTKSTIS
+561 
-568 LIQADLN
+568 
-575 GTLKQGAELLQ
+575 TLD
-586 REASVLPNAAAG
+586 
-598 WNSYGFSIER
+598 IER
-608 ATKAKAAFSLLRP
+608 SALGRLTKQIKEATGAKEEFSLVRP
-621 ELDYGGEDG
+621 KLDYGGAEG
-630 NKLLKQMERRLE
+630 EKLLKQMEERLA

-650 KAKLS
+650 RAKLK
-655 ALYAAEDAG
+655 AMYDAKDAG
-664 VFDKEAIKNLQDL
+664 ITDPDAIRNLQDL
-677 AAKEYENTEAKKQ
+677 AAQEYENTQAKKE
-690 GVKTAKEAA
+690 GIKTAKQAA

-751 KAQIAEI
+751 KAQVAEI

-796 QLERQLQGNLVTEE
+796 QLERQLKGNLVTEE
-810 DYHRRRVDLAGEYSK
+810 NYQRRRVELAGEYSK

-859 LALTDKYYAD
+859 LALMDKYYAD

-906 ERQFN
+906 EKKFN

-938 MAGSASNAITG
+938 MSGSASNAITG

-993 GAAAAAASIGEA
+993 GAAAAAASMGEA
-1005 AVVASAWAPAA
+1005 AIVASAWAPAA

-1075 ASNGRQYMIP
+1075 ANNGRQYMIP

-1090 VISNKDMQSGGMNVN
+1090 VISNKDMQGGGMNVN